1 MRPTSLKSGKN
12 DNSINKKTMNNK
24 AYVIYSEDLKGFL
37 SNDGTSLT
45 NDINKVM
52 HYASVGQAMMASY
65 KASERLRGIFKFHEI
80 SIPEC
85 QG

>member
-1 MRPTSLKSGKN
+1 MS
-12 DNSINKKTMNNK
+12 NKT
-24 AYVIYSEDLKGFL
+24 YVIYSEDLKGFL

-45 NDINKVM
+45 ENMDDAM
-52 HYASVGQAMMASY
+52 HYTSVGQAMMASY
-65 KASERLRGIFKFHEI
+65 KASERLKGIFKFHEV

>member
-12 DNSINKKTMNNK
+12 DNSINKKSMSNK
-24 AYVIYSEDLKGFL
+24 TYVIYSEDLKGFL

-45 NDINKVM
+45 NNINKAM
-52 HYASVGQAMMASY
+52 HYPSVGQAMMASY
-65 KASERLRGIFKFHEI
+65 KTSEQLKGIFKFHEI

-85 QG
+85 Q

>member
-12 DNSINKKTMNNK
+12 DNSVNKKSMDKT
-24 AYVIYSEDLKGFL
+24 YVIYSEDLKDFL
-37 SNDGTSLT
+37 SNDGVSLT
-45 NDINKVM
+45 ENMDDAM
-52 HYASVGQAMMASY
+52 HYSSVGQAMMASY
-65 KASERLRGIFKFHEI
+65 KASERLKGIFKFHEV

>member
-12 DNSINKKTMNNK
+12 DNSINKRSMSNKT
-24 AYVIYSEDLKGFL
+24 YVIYSEDLKGFL

-45 NDINKVM
+45 ENMDDAM
-52 HYASVGQAMMASY
+52 HYPSVGGAMMASY
-65 KASERLRGIFKFHEI
+65 KASERLKGIFKFHEV